1 MINLEHFIIAMAS
14 WCIALYVIIDLGKW
28 GK

>member
-1 MINLEHFIIAMAS
+1 MINLEHFIVAMAS
-14 WCIALYVIIDLGKW
+14 WCIACYILIDIGKW